1 LHGRDGANAVIA
13 TRDVLWA
20 AWDGRGFEHLRLQMD
35 AQGVRA
41 DSLIIAVDEG
51 GRPYRARYRLE
62 CDAGWTTRRALVKRP
77 GEPAGVL
84 DLRTDGHGRWTD
96 AATGAALPL
105 DGCVDVDIFPS
116 PFTNTLPVRRLPE
129 LAVGRP
135 VALRMAWVL
144 LPDLTVRVAPQEYTL
159 LERRAD
165 GSRWRFRS
173 LDSDF
178 TVELEMDAD
187 GVVRDYPDLARRV

>member
-1 LHGRDGANAVIA
+1 MIRTMA

-20 AWDGRGFEHLRLQMD
+20 AWDGRGFEHLRLEMD
-35 AQGVRA
+35 ARGVRA
-41 DSLIIAVDEG
+41 DSLIIAVDDG
-51 GRPYRARYRLE
+51 GRPYRGRYRLE
-62 CDAGWTTRRALVKRP
+62 CDRGWTTQRVLIERSS
-77 GEPAGVL
+77 EPAGSL
-84 DLRTDGHGRWTD
+84 DLRVERGRWSD
-96 AATGAALPL
+96 AATGAPLPL

-116 PFTNTLPVRRLPE
+116 PFTNALPVRRLPD

-135 VALRMAWVL
+135 VSLRMAWVRL
-144 LPDLTVRVAPQEYTL
+144 SELAVRVTPQEYTL

-178 TVELEMDAD
+178 AVELEMDAD
-187 GVVRDYPDLARRV
+187 GVARDYPGIARRV